1 MTIMRHSLLLFGLA
15 ATAAAQAPLDSAR
28 YARAPQELR
37 ALRWRLVGPYRG
49 GRAVAVTGDPAK
61 ARVFY
66 FGSVDGGVWKTTNA
80 GATWTN
86 VTDGKSNI
94 ASVGA
99 IAVAPSDPNVV

>member
-1 MTIMRHSLLLFGLA
+1 MRLHYAFLMVVSGVA
-15 ATAAAQAPLDSAR
+15 AEAQRPDSTR

-37 ALRWRLVGPYRG
+37 ALHWRLVGPFRG

-61 ARVFY
+61 PRVFY

-80 GATWTN
+80 GASWAN
-86 VTDGKSNI
+86 ITDGKSNI

-99 IAVAPSDPNVV
+99 IA